1 MHVIRLLWS
10 WNVFTFYMEPTA
22 DGPINSSLD
31 LGQSGGMY
39 MMMTSQVTA
48 ADKVDGARKVRRP
61 STVPRPV
68 ACSHYH
74 TQRRR
79 VASPV
84 EGATPQAHAHSP
96 RSSYCV
102 GGQ

>member
-1 MHVIRLLWS
+1 
-10 WNVFTFYMEPTA
+10 MEPTA

-39 MMMTSQVTA
+39 MMMPSQVTA
-48 ADKVDGARKVRRP
+48 ADKVDGARKVRR
-61 STVPRPV
+61 SSKVPWPV
-68 ACSHYH
+68 ACPHHH

-79 VASPV
+79 AASLV
-84 EGATPQAHAHSP
+84 EGSAPQAHAHSP

-102 GGQ
+102 GSQ

>member
-1 MHVIRLLWS
+1 
-10 WNVFTFYMEPTA
+10 MESYVVTSCMKSTA
-22 DGPINSSLD
+22 DGSVNSSLD

-48 ADKVDGARKVRRP
+48 ADKVDGARKVRRA

-68 ACSHYH
+68 ACSHH
-74 TQRRR
+74 NTQRRR
-79 VASPV
+79 AASLV
-84 EGATPQAHAHSP
+84 EGSTPQAHAHSP

-102 GGQ
+102 GSQ